1 MKTATDARRWTQIKP
16 VFLGPWNNCFS
27 QSRIP
32 PGSSG
37 EFSVAVQSSVAC
49 RRVAKCPEM
58 KRDTRVEHP
67 FLIHKLILYSS
78 VFICVYLW
86 RHSSRRS
93 AKPEMKTA
101 TDARRWTQIKPVFLG
116 PWNNCFSQSR
126 MPPGS
131 SGEFSVAVQ
140 AFHGHACVEARSR
153 MRPLRVTELGR
164 LPHGGVSHR
173 GLSGQ
178 CVPVGI
184 GVGHLVGAGED
195 DARSTQMAFAACL
208 GGCYARERF

>member
-1 MKTATDARRWTQIKP
+1 MDTDKTSFFVA
-16 VFLGPWNNCFS
+16 LE
-27 QSRIP
+27 QSLL
-32 PGSSG
+32 
-37 EFSVAVQSSVAC
+37 AVTHADGLL
-49 RRVAKCPEM
+49 RRVFRGCSELSPMPAGCQMP
-58 KRDTRVEHP
+58 RDEARHARQHP